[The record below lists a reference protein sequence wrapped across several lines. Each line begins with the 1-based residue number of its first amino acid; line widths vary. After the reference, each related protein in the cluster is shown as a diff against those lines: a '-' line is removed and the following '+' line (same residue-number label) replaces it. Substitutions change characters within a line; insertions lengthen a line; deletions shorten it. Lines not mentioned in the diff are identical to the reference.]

1 MTDLGPD
8 GSSRS
13 VSADY
18 NGPIVADDGI
28 MSSETATEQLS
39 ITLNWRLLLPL
50 LIALAGAGLVLFHT
64 RFGPGASGD
73 SAFYVMGAENLAS
86 GRGYARYSGGY
97 ELDPIT
103 GFPPLY
109 SMTLAGLIP
118 FGSDLFALGRLLN
131 VVLFGLN
138 LLIVGW
144 LLARH
149 TRSLWAAAAGQ
160 GLMLTSATQVGLHSW
175 IMSEPLFTFLSLIAL
190 WLTVVYVRKG
200 SMLAMFALGAS
211 LSMAFL
217 TRYVGAS
224 LIAASLTT
232 ILLLSRGDFWNRL
245 KRVAGMAVIAG
256 VPILIWFWRNA
267 QVAESLTNRELLFH
281 PLRPGL
287 IRLYLAEVS
296 SWFVPHE
303 VPLPTAA
310 RAVIAIALVF
320 GLTGLYLYGRIAEEG
335 KKVDESADPLP
346 HWIIN
351 IRPLAAMIILY
362 AAAFGGILAINS
374 LFLDAATTASAPPRY
389 LAPLYVALVIF
400 FVIVGYWVGWEWDG
414 SVARTGLL
422 LVAMVTVGYSARNTW
437 RLISDPIQAMGYMGH
452 RYDWPQVRSELTSI
466 EKTTPIIS
474 NNPELVY
481 VLSGRPAYV
490 RPIRFDVYQDQAR
503 EDFRHQVDATEEKLE
518 RGGVYVIFYPIEE
531 VDRDVIR
538 MTGAQLLQE
547 LPQAALYG
555 FPETGEAGDV

>member
-1 MTDLGPD
+1 MASQTETERAP
-8 GSSRS
+8 
-13 VSADY
+13 
-18 NGPIVADDGI
+18 VA
-28 MSSETATEQLS
+28 LR
-39 ITLNWRLLLPL
+39 WRLLVLL

-73 SAFYVMGAENLAS
+73 SAFYVMGAENLAA

-109 SMTLAGLIP
+109 SLALAGLRA
-118 FGSDLFALGRLLN
+118 FESDLFAAGRMLN
-131 VVLFGLN
+131 VALFGLN

-144 LLARH
+144 LLLRH
-149 TRSLWAAAAGQ
+149 TRSVWAAVFGQ
-160 GLMLTSATQVGLHSW
+160 ILVLTSATQVGLHSW
-175 IMSEPLFTFLSLIAL
+175 IMSEPVYTLLSLLAL
-190 WLTVVYVRKG
+190 WLTVGYIRSRSVIQ
-200 SMLAMFALGAS
+200 MFALGAL

-224 LIAASLTT
+224 LLAACLTT
-232 ILLLSRGDFWNRL
+232 ILLTAREEFWSRL
-245 KRVAGMAVIAG
+245 KRAAGVAVIAG
-256 VPILIWFWRNA
+256 APILIWFWRNA
-267 QVAESLTNRELLFH
+267 QVAESLTNREFLLH
-281 PLRPGL
+281 PIRPGL
-287 IRLYLAEVS
+287 VRLYMAEVS

-303 VPLPTAA
+303 IPLPTEA
-310 RAVIAIALVF
+310 RAVIAIALAF
-320 GLTGLYLYGRIAEEG
+320 GVAGLYLYKRM
-335 KKVDESADPLP
+335 
-346 HWIIN
+346 
-351 IRPLAAMIILY
+351 IRPEGANEELRKRPFVARLNVPPLLTLIILY
-362 AAAFGGILAINS
+362 AAAFAGILVFNS
-374 LFLDAATTASAPPRY
+374 LFLDAATTGSAPPRY

-400 FVIVGYWVGWEWDG
+400 FVSAAYWVGWEWDG
-414 SVARTGLL
+414 PAARAGLL
-422 LVAMVTVGYSARNTW
+422 GVAVVVAGFSAANTW
-437 RLISDPIQAMGYMGH
+437 GLLSDPIQAMGYMGR

-503 EDFRHQVDATEEKLE
+503 EDFVHQVQATEERME
-518 RGGVYVIFYPIEE
+518 QGGVYVIFYPIED

-538 MTGAQLLQE
+538 MTGAELLQE

-555 FPETGEAGDV
+555 YPERAGVGDG